1 MTALHGATI
10 GRRRLRSALRAARE
24 GAGLTQEQVADAM
37 DWSLS
42 KVIRIEAG
50 AVSVSTNDVK
60 ALISHYRLT
69 DSEQVA
75 ELVALARV
83 SRRRAWWSR
92 YRDGLP
98 APYLSYIG
106 LEVEASSLLV
116 FQSVGIPGLLQT
128 DAYARASTVASLR
141 FAVEPFDLDIV
152 DDVRARRRHEVL
164 DRADPPSIEVVL
176 DESVLHRQTGG
187 APCLREQLRHLV
199 EAGRRSNI
207 TIQVLPFQVPDY
219 AVRAPFIVVRF
230 PGTGDT
236 DVVFVGSPLSQDL
249 TDTSDT
255 VEPYVAAFRTLQGM
269 SLEPAASLARI
280 ARIADDL
287 G

>member
-60 ALISHYRLT
+60 ALLNHYRLT
-69 DSEQVA
+69 DAEQVA
-75 ELVALARV
+75 ELVDLARI
-83 SRRRAWWSR
+83 SRRRTWWSR

-106 LEVEASSLLV
+106 LEVEASSLLF

-187 APCLREQLRHLV
+187 VVCLRDQLRHLV
-199 EAGRRSNI
+199 DVGSTSHI

-230 PGTGDT
+230 PGVGDT

-255 VEPYVAAFRTLQGM
+255 VEPYVDAFRTLQAM
-269 SLEPAASLARI
+269 SLDPAASLARI

-287 G
+287 R